1 MAASGLID
9 PCVIEP
15 IASENPAVSQALPLS
30 EATHDDCAATRRR
43 SLGGACLAHAVH
55 DGYTDLLYVLLPVWQ
70 AEFGLSYAGV
80 AALRSLYYGTMGGL
94 QIPAD
99 RLAGRLSI
107 RAALALST
115 LIAAAGFVVMGLSG
129 GLFGLCA
136 GLVLAGIGSSIQ
148 HPRASLLVSEAYG
161 RAARGPLG
169 IYNFAG
175 DIGKATFPVAVA
187 LLLGLMAWRPV
198 AGLMALAGLVAVGAL
213 VAVLPSR
220 PLAPAPARAAGGDT
234 GQSRK
239 NFALLMGVGALDTA
253 TRMGTLL
260 FLPFLL
266 EAKGGTGATTG
277 LALALVF
284 AGGAFG
290 KAVCG
295 WLGERVGVVR
305 SVIATEIVTAL
316 LVAALLPLPLGPTLV
331 LLPLL
336 GIALNGTSSVL
347 YGTVPDLAPRGDT
360 ARAFALFYTAVI
372 GSGGLAPIAYGAFA
386 DRMGETAGLLAAA
399 ATALATVPPVLAL
412 RRPLKAAQARV

>member
-1 MAASGLID
+1 MSRTLDID
-9 PCVIEP
+9 R
-15 IASENPAVSQALPLS
+15 SDRALT
-30 EATHDDCAATRRR
+30 EATTTQRR
-43 SLGGACLAHAVH
+43 SLGGACIAHALH

-70 AEFGLSYAGV
+70 AEFGLSYAGL

-94 QIPAD
+94 QVPAD
-99 RLAGRLSI
+99 RIAARLSI

-115 LIAAAGFVVMGLSG
+115 LVAAAGFVVMGLSG

-148 HPRASLLVSEAYG
+148 HPRASLLVSDAYG

-187 LLLGLMAWRPV
+187 LLLGVLAWRPV
-198 AGLMALAGLVAVGAL
+198 AGLMALVGLVAAVTL
-213 VAVLPSR
+213 VAVLPRR
-220 PLAPAPARAAGGDT
+220 PLVPAPTRAAKSVAGSSRT
-234 GQSRK
+234 G
-239 NFALLMGVGALDTA
+239 FTLLMAVGALDTA

-266 EAKGGTGATTG
+266 EAKGGTGTTTG

-305 SVIATEIVTAL
+305 SVVVTEAITAL
-316 LVAALLPLPLGPTLV
+316 LVAALLPLPLVPTLV
-331 LLPLL
+331 LLPAL
-336 GIALNGTSSVL
+336 GVALNGTSSVL
-347 YGTVPDLAPRGDT
+347 YGTVPDLAPHGDT
-360 ARAFALFYTAVI
+360 GRAFALFYTAVI
-372 GSGGLAPIAYGAFA
+372 GSGGIAPIAYGAFA
-386 DRMGETAGLLAAA
+386 DRAGETAGLLAAA
-399 ATALATVPPVLAL
+399 ATALATVPLVLAL
-412 RRPLKAAQARV
+412 RGPLKAAQTHTQE

>member
-1 MAASGLID
+1 M
-9 PCVIEP
+9 
-15 IASENPAVSQALPLS
+15 SQALPLT
-30 EATHDDCAATRRR
+30 EPAHDDRTATRRR
-43 SLGGACLAHAVH
+43 SLGGACLAHALH

-94 QIPAD
+94 QVPAD
-99 RLAGRLSI
+99 RLVGRLSI

-115 LIAAAGFVVMGLSG
+115 LVAALGFVVMGVSG

-148 HPRASLLVSEAYG
+148 HPRASLLVSDAYG

-169 IYNFAG
+169 IYNFSG
-175 DIGKATFPVAVA
+175 DLGKATFPVAVA
-187 LLLGLMAWRPV
+187 LLLGVLAWRPV
-198 AGLMALAGLVAVGAL
+198 AGSMAFVGLVAAGAL
-213 VAVLPSR
+213 IAVLPRR
-220 PLAPAPARAAGGDT
+220 PLAPAQARAAGAGAGDARGFT
-234 GQSRK
+234 
-239 NFALLMGVGALDTA
+239 LLMGVGALDTA

-347 YGTVPDLAPRGDT
+347 YGTVPDLALRGDT
-360 ARAFALFYTAVI
+360 AQAFALFYTAVI

-399 ATALATVPPVLAL
+399 ATALATVPTVLAL
-412 RRPLKAAQARV
+412 RTPLKAAQARV